1 MLKSDIGIGVF
12 LLLASIFFFVDSFS
26 IFQSTITAPMADA
39 SFFPRVLSSALAISS
54 IYLIVKGIRKKVAA
68 KETSTKRPDIESEAI
83 HGEKPVLMMIIA
95 TTLYIIL
102 TPIIG
107 YLVTTLIFMSYTSLY
122 LGKIIG
128 KNRWRVTLLLVA
140 GISILAYVLFTF
152 VLSVFLPQG
161 ILI

>member
-12 LLLASIFFFVDSFS
+12 LLLVSIFFFVDSFT

-39 SFFPRVLSSALAISS
+39 SFFPRVLSGALAISS
-54 IYLIVKGIRKKVAA
+54 IYLIGKGIRKKAAA
-68 KETSTKRPDIESEAI
+68 KETTAKGPDVEGEAI
-83 HGEKPVLMMIIA
+83 HGEKPVLMMIVA

-107 YLVTTLIFMSYTSLY
+107 YLVTTLIFMSCTSLY

-128 KNRWRVTLLLVA
+128 KKRWKVTILIV
-140 GISILAYVLFTF
+140 ISISVLAYVLFTF